1 MANQI
6 VQANELEIL
15 PKAKQA
21 ENHFNFYFFLP
32 NRRLLC

>member
-15 PKAKQA
+15 PEA